1 MWILIW
7 GAIMNK
13 VYFVSIIGILFIS
26 NQIIGMENDLEENRK
41 PRKRGKT
48 NMQRANTTISVGN
61 REKLELVDRTRDRR
75 SKTLPQSTNKMLE
88 RMRKLSDFRTQ
99 VSRLVKNGS
108 NGGNG
113 SNGRRSNGRKGC
125 DFNIKCS
132 SLPATKVV
140 LDSSSEEMLSSRERP
155 FSGEIH
161 SGESCSS
168 SFEDL
173 EKQIGKVFSC
183 SGKSMINLQKAYC
196 LEMYEIDI
204 SSRVIRKNSNLD
216 FAFRRKILKEQ
227 IKRKN
232 NNGENDNNSNSNSN
246 SNLNLKSGYKK
257 ELLIAYQTLFVE
269 QKRLKMEQK
278 TQQFEKEKF
287 AVEHDLGERELE
299 LEERKF
305 EEEQNKN
312 CFNKKNTIV
321 ASALTLVAGGAGS
334 FIIWLLS
341 R

>member
-1 MWILIW
+1 
-7 GAIMNK
+7 MNK

-26 NQIIGMENDLEENRK
+26 NQIIGMENDLEKNRK
-41 PRKRGKT
+41 LRKRGKT
-48 NMQRANTTISVGN
+48 NMQRARTTMGVGN
-61 REKLELVDRTRDRR
+61 RKKLDLACRTRDRR
-75 SKTLPQSTNKMLE
+75 SKTLPQNTSKIIE
-88 RMRKLSDFRTQ
+88 RMQELSDFRSK
-99 VSRLVKNGS
+99 VSGLVKNG
-108 NGGNG
+108 NNG
-113 SNGRRSNGRKGC
+113 SNGRRNNGRKEC
-125 DFNIKCS
+125 DFNIKSS
-132 SLPATKVV
+132 SLPATKGV
-140 LDSSSEEMLSSRERP
+140 LDSSSEERFPLRERP

-161 SGESCSS
+161 SGESGSS

-173 EKQIGKVFSC
+173 EKQMGKKFSY

-196 LEMYEIDI
+196 LEKYQINI
-204 SSRVIRKNSNLD
+204 SSQVIKHNSNLYS
-216 FAFRRKILKEQ
+216 AFQRKILKEQ